1 MGITQMLLALGNND
15 TLETL
20 GLHTNNLQDK
30 GADAVANY
38 MAGRLFSSASSSHSC
53 LPMHLGKVCWWVA
66 LDNTLPIDQ

>member
-30 GADAVANY
+30 GADCKLHGRSAFLLCQQLVQLPAN
-38 MAGRLFSSASSSHSC
+38 A
-53 LPMHLGKVCWWVA
+53 P
-66 LDNTLPIDQ
+66 